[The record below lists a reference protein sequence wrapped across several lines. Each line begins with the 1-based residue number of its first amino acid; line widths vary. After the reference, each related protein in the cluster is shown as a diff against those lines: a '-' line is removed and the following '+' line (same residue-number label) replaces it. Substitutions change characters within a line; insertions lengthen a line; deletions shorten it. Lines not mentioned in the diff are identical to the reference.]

1 MLTSPRFSCD
11 SPAMSAT
18 RSKFLPS
25 IGEDLRLFDVLAPT
39 ACFLSFAFGFA
50 VRCLLVLTLVALP
63 LSAEPAS
70 KVSPNNTSHASPRCA
85 PREVLFLSRPPAPLP
100 ASALR
105 EVFLPQCPVV
115 TPAKPQ
121 GPVVERPPRVDR
133 NWPERRM
140 AYSPDL
146 RDPHKWV
153 REQEKQAWRFV
164 DSIGK

>member
-1 MLTSPRFSCD
+1 
-11 SPAMSAT
+11 MSAT

-25 IGEDLRLFDVLAPT
+25 IGEDLRLSDVLAPT

-50 VRCLLVLTLVALP
+50 VRCLLALTLVALP

-85 PREVLFLSRPPAPLP
+85 PREVPFT
-100 ASALR
+100 
-105 EVFLPQCPVV
+105 QCPIPVV
-115 TPAKPQ
+115 PYARPQ
-121 GPVVERPPRVDR
+121 GPVAERPPSVDR
-133 NWPERRM
+133 NWPERRV

-146 RDPHKWV
+146 RDPNKWV

-164 DSIGK
+164 ESIGK